1 MDADAIKVLS
11 DPIQSAFIEWPMSTP
26 RAHASSID
34 GDGGE
39 RGSHAN
45 QISPTGFTLEK
56 EVGSGNWAQQRCSI

>member
-1 MDADAIKVLS
+1 VANVYTA
-11 DPIQSAFIEWPMSTP
+11 
-26 RAHASSID
+26 AHASSID